1 MGTAHAP
8 APAALTVGI
17 TFADR
22 GALGET
28 LEMLKLEYGPVEF
41 ASPEFVFDMT
51 DYYIS
56 EMGENLR
63 KQFFCFRNPIR
74 LEMLPGIK
82 HRTNEIEQ
90 RLARVEGD
98 RIRRRVNLDP
108 GYVTLA
114 KLVLATT
121 KDYSHRVYI
130 GEEMYA
136 ETTLRFVRGTFT
148 PFETTYPDHQT
159 PLALEFFN
167 AAREFV
173 KRSLPAWMPES
184 ASNA

>member
-1 MGTAHAP
+1 MGTAHPP
-8 APAALTVGI
+8 APSALTVGI

-22 GALGET
+22 EALGEA
-28 LEMLKLEYGPVEF
+28 LEMLRTEYGPMEF
-41 ASPEFVFDMT
+41 SSPEFVFDMT
-51 DYYIS
+51 DYYIP

-63 KQFFCFRNPIR
+63 KRFFCFRDPIR

-82 HRTNEIEQ
+82 HRTNEIER
-90 RLARVEGD
+90 RLAREDGD
-98 RIRRRVNLDP
+98 RVRRRVNLDP

-130 GEEMYA
+130 GEGMYA
-136 ETTLRFVRGTFT
+136 ETTLRFVRGTFA

-159 PLALEFFN
+159 PLALDFFN
-167 AAREFV
+167 SVREYV

-184 ASNA
+184 ASNS

>member
-1 MGTAHAP
+1 MGTAHEP
-8 APAALTVGI
+8 SPAALTIGI

-22 GALGET
+22 EALDEAME
-28 LEMLKLEYGPVEF
+28 LLRSDYGPMEF

-51 DYYIS
+51 DYYIP

-63 KQFFCFRNPIR
+63 KQFFCFRDPIS

-82 HRTNEIEQ
+82 HRTNAIEQ
-90 RLARVEGD
+90 RLARMEGNL
-98 RIRRRVNLDP
+98 IRRRVNLDP

-130 GEEMYA
+130 GEGMYA
-136 ETTLRFVRGTFT
+136 ETTLRFVRGVFA

-167 AAREFV
+167 AARDYV
-173 KRSLPAWMPES
+173 KRSMPLW
-184 ASNA
+184 AQKNV

>member
-1 MGTAHAP
+1 MGTSHEP
-8 APAALTVGI
+8 SPAALTVGI

-22 GALGET
+22 EALDT
-28 LEMLKLEYGPVEF
+28 ALEMLRCDYGPVEF
-41 ASPEFVFDMT
+41 ASPEFIFDMT
-51 DYYIS
+51 DYYIP

-63 KQFFCFRNPIR
+63 KQFFCFRDPIR

-82 HRTNEIEQ
+82 HRTNDIEM
-90 RLARVEGD
+90 RLARMEAGV
-98 RIRRRVNLDP
+98 IHRRVNLDP

-130 GEEMYA
+130 GDGMYA
-136 ETTLRFVRGTFT
+136 ETTLRFVRGVFA

-173 KRSLPAWMPES
+173 KRNLPVWTHG
-184 ASNA
+184 NV